1 MPFNASGIFERLYSW
16 VADRDN
22 GVKIRAD
29 RMDQEMD
36 GFKDAIN
43 TITANQFPQRGGVR
57 GVAGSSTEPSYT
69 FDVDRDT
76 GMYRKGSNNLG
87 FTVGGTLAGEF
98 KPDLSLDLQGKLLMD
113 GEDVITKSGDTAVF
127 GFQIDVPA
135 NKYAFTTDPTSYGLH
150 MKNSDLVGLNKL
162 VFSDATGASEGIAFK
177 RHGATDPGYSLL
189 RTASDQQLHYH
200 PEMGE
205 DGYEVFHDGNRDAT
219 PFLRTDAAN
228 PTIRMGTGSADNFDG
243 IKYDEA
249 GNAFRFFADQNPDT
263 ATPIFEVDK
272 ESGVSVNGVTISDQN
287 GKLNASNLNSG
298 TVANAR
304 LPASMQTTR
313 LHLTATNDASET
325 STLNALTLGSLTGD
339 FAKFDTNEVISRSGG
354 TVSTVFWDQVFQKN
368 SDLQK
373 KYFGTDSGADA
384 HITGENFDGD
394 TGVSLLD
401 CHVHR
406 HAIGDTAI
414 FNLRLL
420 IGGFSKQVDSDATFT
435 FRFDIGAFM
444 AAQNWDRPN
453 IVDGGYGIAHGAFAR
468 NGGADFPRV
477 PFYASLSP
485 HSSGTYPNT
494 FYFSNSDRTSFSSV
508 SDAADRLNLSAMFV
522 TRISD

>member
-1 MPFNASGIFERLYSW
+1 MPFNASGVFQRLFNW
-16 VADRDN
+16 RNDRDA
-22 GVKIRAD
+22 GVKILAE

-36 GFKDAIN
+36 GIVDGIN
-43 TITANQFPQRGGVR
+43 TLVRGEFSFKGPVTGVFGTAATPAYSFQEDPDTGVYRVATNSFGFSVGGSAVARFHSDLRAEFKGRVDVVANQF
-57 GVAGSSTEPSYT
+57 S
-69 FDVDRDT
+69 F
-76 GMYRKGSNNLG
+76 
-87 FTVGGTLAGEF
+87 
-98 KPDLSLDLQGKLLMD
+98 MD
-113 GEDVITKSGDTAVF
+113 
-127 GFQIDVPA
+127 
-135 NKYAFTTDPTSYGLH
+135 DPTSYGLH

-162 VFSDATGASEGIAFK
+162 VFSDPTGTSEGIAFK
-177 RHGATDPGYSLL
+177 RHTDTDYSLL
-189 RTASDQQLHYH
+189 RTDGSENLTYH
-200 PEMGE
+200 PTMGGA
-205 DGYEVFHDGNRDAT
+205 GYTV
-219 PFLRTDAAN
+219 LLAN
-228 PTIRMGTGSADNFDG
+228 VAQPTIQMGSNTADNFDG

-313 LHLTATNDASET
+313 LHLTATNDASEA
-325 STLNALTLGSLTGD
+325 STFNALTLGSLTGD

-373 KYFGTDSGADA
+373 KYFGTDNGADA

-453 IVDGGYGIAHGAFAR
+453 IVDGGYGAAQGAFAKD
-468 NGGADFPRV
+468 GGADFPRV
-477 PFYASLSP
+477 PFYASLS
-485 HSSGTYPNT
+485 HKTASTYPNT